1 MGASGGL
8 AFAGFVAVAGGIAVL
23 RYAWRRPERWHAA
36 AVAGGWAVLGAA
48 VLIHAAAFSAEVGPA
63 VAATAFCIAGIVA
76 AAFGLQIRAA
86 RAAGAR
92 ERLIDPSENPVH
104 LWRAVLR
111 TVTTGVLALIA
122 ALCVGMTF
130 TACAPASAPNA
141 VVFGVFTTLL
151 VWAGLAVW
159 AVTDARVVRTGSH
172 SRCSWRRLRTGLAVW
187 PGVCG

>member
-8 AFAGFVAVAGGIAVL
+8 ALAGFVAVAGGLAML
-23 RYAWRRPERWHAA
+23 RYAWRRPDRWHAA

-63 VAATAFCIAGIVA
+63 IAVTAFCIAGIATA
-76 AAFGLQIRAA
+76 ALGLQIRAT
-86 RAAGAR
+86 RGAGAR
-92 ERLIDPSENPVH
+92 ERLIDPSESPVH
-104 LWRAVLR
+104 LGRAVLR
-111 TVTTGVLALIA
+111 TVTTGILTLIA

-130 TACAPASAPNA
+130 SVCVPASAPNA
-141 VVFGVFTTLL
+141 VVFSVFTTLL

-159 AVTDARVVRTGSH
+159 AVTDARVVRIGGM
-172 SRCSWRRLRTGLAVW
+172 LLLVAAVAYGLAVW